1 MGINFNIAS
10 GFVTISGTPTAS
22 ITTQLYIAIA
32 VTTTGSCSNSS
43 LLGTITV
50 DPDDDLDLLS
60 AVGTDAQVLCET
72 EPITDIVY
80 QFSGGA
86 SSATV
91 TGLPLGLTF
100 GISGGLLT
108 ISGTPPAVSSTTV
121 FSYTVNTLWGN
132 L

>member
-1 MGINFNIAS
+1 MTLFHQFNISIFDGATGATVTGLPVGINFNIAS

-22 ITTQLYIAIA
+22 ITTTTVYSFA

-80 QFSGGA
+80 QFSRWSFQCHSYGA
-86 SSATV
+86 
-91 TGLPLGLTF
+91 
-100 GISGGLLT
+100 T
-108 ISGTPPAVSSTTV
+108 IR
-121 FSYTVNTLWGN
+121 SYFWN
-132 L
+132 